1 MFPSALLRPAPRA
14 VRSAPA
20 PLFPVRPAG
29 SPAISPT
36 MPSDSST
43 VPESALTRL
52 GHALY
57 QRALVRR
64 EDEPITDPRGQP
76 IGWLLDT
83 RTPMLDGALFAEIGG
98 VLAERLRARRVEQV
112 AGFGYGAF
120 PMVCAVLASP
130 VGGDGASVPFAGG
143 FIRERRKAYGRRR
156 LVEGPLDRSR
166 PVALVDD
173 ILNSGRSASRA
184 VALLRADGFQV
195 AGVMTLFNFTWSGG
209 RARLEGEG
217 LWVESLLELNL
228 RESARAAGAVAPSG
242 DTGAR

>member
-1 MFPSALLRPAPRA
+1 
-14 VRSAPA
+14 
-20 PLFPVRPAG
+20 
-29 SPAISPT
+29 

-83 RTPMLDGALFAEIGG
+83 RTPMLDGALFAEIGDRG
-98 VLAERLRARRVEQV
+98 IEQV

-120 PMVCAVLASP
+120 PMVCAVLSVP
-130 VGGDGASVPFAGG
+130 PSVGGDGASAPFVGG

-156 LVEGPLDRSR
+156 LVEGPLDRRR

-184 VALLRADGFQV
+184 VALLRSDGFQV
-195 AGVMTLFNFTWSGG
+195 AGVLTLFNFTWSGG

-228 RESARAAGAVAPSG
+228 RESARVTAAASSSG

>member
-1 MFPSALLRPAPRA
+1 
-14 VRSAPA
+14 
-20 PLFPVRPAG
+20 
-29 SPAISPT
+29 
-36 MPSDSST
+36 MPSDSSS

-98 VLAERLRARRVEQV
+98 VLSERLRARGVEQV

-120 PMVCAVLASP
+120 PMVCAVLAAP
-130 VGGDGASVPFAGG
+130 GVGGDGASAPFTGG

-156 LVEGPLDRSR
+156 LVEGPLDRR
-166 PVALVDD
+166 QPVALVDD
-173 ILNSGRSASRA
+173 ILNSGRSAARA
-184 VALLRADGFQV
+184 VALLRSDGFQV
-195 AGVMTLFNFTWSGG
+195 AGVLTLFNFTWSGG

-217 LWVESLLELNL
+217 LWVESLLELSL
-228 RESARAAGAVAPSG
+228 RENTRAVGAAPSG

>member
-1 MFPSALLRPAPRA
+1 
-14 VRSAPA
+14 
-20 PLFPVRPAG
+20 
-29 SPAISPT
+29 
-36 MPSDSST
+36 MPSDFST
-43 VPESALTRL
+43 VPESALARL

-83 RTPMLDGALFAEIGG
+83 RTPMLDGAIFPEIGG
-98 VLAERLRARRVEQV
+98 VLAERLRARGVEQV
-112 AGFGYGAF
+112 AGFGYGSF
-120 PMVCAVLASP
+120 PIVCAVLTA
-130 VGGDGASVPFAGG
+130 GDGVKGG
-143 FIRERRKAYGRRR
+143 FIRERRKPYGRRR

-173 ILNSGRSASRA
+173 ILNSGRSAARA
-184 VALLRADGFQV
+184 VSLLRSDGFRV
-195 AGVMTLFNFTWSGG
+195 AGVLTLFNFTWSGG

-228 RESARAAGAVAPSG
+228 RENSRAVGAAPSG
-242 DTGAR
+242 DTGGR